1 MNRNRKLSSHTKGTV
16 QHIESVLQVLVF
28 SLLYYF
34 VWRKGYD
41 DGNFP
46 PYFGNGKYVLAGV
59 YAVLAYLFIRNSDGF
74 QFGQLR
80 KADLW
85 VAQWIAMLIVNT
97 ITYFQLCLIANQMVS
112 VLPMLLLTGADIV
125 ISLVYIVICKT
136 VYYHLY
142 APYNMVMI
150 YGSETAAGMKLKMDS
165 RRDKY
170 HVDHLINV
178 DKGLDYICSQ
188 LGKYDAVVLN
198 DVPAQIRNDIVKYCY
213 RHSIR
218 LYVVPKITDIILKN
232 AEDISSFDTPLLL
245 VHGKGLTIG
254 QRFAKRTMDIV
265 LCLIAMIFAAPI
277 MLIIAVAIKIEDGG
291 PVFYRQKRATIG
303 GREFDILKF
312 RSMIVDA
319 EKDGVSIP
327 ATGKDPRITKV
338 GRIIRACRVDELPQ
352 ILNILKGDM
361 SIVGPRPERLEHMK
375 KYGAE
380 IPEFYF
386 RLKVKGGLTGYAQI
400 YGKYNTSAYDKIRMD
415 LMYIENYSIVLDIK
429 LILLTIR
436 ILFSKES
443 TEGFDV
449 AEENER
455 KIAELLEQTDDQV
468 PAGF

>member
-16 QHIESVLQVLVF
+16 QHIESFLQVLIL

-265 LCLIAMIFAAPI
+265 LCLIAMIFAAPT

-361 SIVGPRPERLEHMK
+361 SIVGPRPERLEHME